1 MRAYMVNMPRVP
13 RFGTVSLMMSSEEL
27 GDAQAVWDMLGRY
40 QGDGVE
46 GQMEK
51 RKEDGSRSAWGC
63 I

>member
-1 MRAYMVNMPRVP
+1 MREYMVNMPRVP

-27 GDAQAVWDMLGRY
+27 ADAQAVWDILGRY

-51 RKEDGSRSAWGC
+51 RKEDGSKSAWGC
-63 I
+63 T